1 MGAAAVFDVKSVEG
15 DIRDFKLSKQ
25 DQSLATEVAML
36 KSQLFRYENIKDYPE
51 QLMYM
56 TGLSL
61 ANWSR
66 LCQFL

>member
-15 DIRDFKLSKQ
+15 DSKDFSKQ
-25 DQSLATEVAML
+25 DQSLVAEVAML
-36 KSQLFRYENIKDYPE
+36 KTQLFRYENIKDYPK
-51 QLMYM
+51 QVMYM

-61 ANWSR
+61 ANWSC

>member
-15 DIRDFKLSKQ
+15 DSKDFSKQ
-25 DQSLATEVAML
+25 DQSLVSEAAML
-36 KSQLFRYENIKDYPE
+36 KTQLFRYEHIKHYPE
-51 QLMYM
+51 QVMYM